1 MLGGGG
7 GGGARRETA
16 HIAYNSDLKRS
27 TSPQHLVKYY
37 IHLRKI
43 IKGKFDYF
51 HFIKPF
57 LNDIPVPDSPHRVK
71 VFTVTPRSVRIT
83 WRSNPATTNSVTR
96 YMVKWLHVGNPAD
109 SNVDGHKI
117 VNAGSP
123 YRREALVGGLKPF
136 NTYSF
141 MVREE
146 VGQDNW
152 SKFSTAVDVMMPEDG
167 MLKFHK
173 IIPTVSPLIL
183 GFDRL

>member
-1 MLGGGG
+1 MPKERYSSHCVQLGL
-7 GGGARRETA
+7 EKIKKIHNT
-16 HIAYNSDLKRS
+16 
-27 TSPQHLVKYY
+27 VKYC
-37 IHLRKI
+37 IHPRKI
-43 IKGKFDYF
+43 TSSKFDYF

-57 LNDIPVPDSPHRVK
+57 LNYIPVPDSPHRVK

-83 WRSNPATTNSVTR
+83 WRSNPASTSTVTR

-109 SNVDGHKI
+109 SNADGHKI

-136 NTYSF
+136 NMYSF

-152 SKFSTAVDVMMPEDG
+152 SEFSAAVNVMMPEDG

-173 IIPTVSPLIL
+173 IMRTVSPLIL
-183 GFDRL
+183 GFDKLCS

>member
-1 MLGGGG
+1 MLREGGGG
-7 GGGARRETA
+7 GWVGKER
-16 HIAYNSDLKRS
+16 NRS
-27 TSPQHLVKYY
+27 HCVKLGLEKVNKSTH
-37 IHLRKI
+37 IHLRKVI
-43 IKGKFDYF
+43 NGKFDYF

-57 LNDIPVPDSPHRVK
+57 LNYIPVPDSPHRVK

-83 WRSNPATTNSVTR
+83 WRSNPASTSTVTR

-109 SNVDGHKI
+109 SNADGHKI

-136 NTYSF
+136 NMYSF

-152 SKFSTAVDVMMPEDG
+152 SEFSAAVNVMMPEDG

-173 IIPTVSPLIL
+173 IMRTVSPLIL
-183 GFDRL
+183 GFDKLCS

>member
-1 MLGGGG
+1 MRTKQTL
-7 GGGARRETA
+7 
-16 HIAYNSDLKRS
+16 IDKKD
-27 TSPQHLVKYY
+27 PQHLVKYC

-43 IKGKFDYF
+43 TSSKFDYF
-51 HFIKPF
+51 NFIKPF
-57 LNDIPVPDSPHRVK
+57 LNYIPVPNSPHRVK

-96 YMVKWLHVGNPAD
+96 YMVKWLRVGNPDD

-123 YRREALVGGLKPF
+123 YHREAQVGGLKPF
-136 NTYSF
+136 NKYSF

-152 SKFSTAVDVMMPEDG
+152 SKFSGAVDVIMPEDG

-173 IIPTVSPLIL
+173 IMRTVSPLIL
-183 GFDRL
+183 GFYRL